1 VLCHYEGLHAVLG
14 RVNGMV
20 VLEPTNPVTEGHVLV
35 VPERHVESAL
45 TDEVLTGEVFRAA
58 ARWAAECG
66 YTDVNLITNAGR
78 SATQEVFHL
87 HVHVVPRR
95 EGDGLALPWHIP
107 GRAGDD

>member
-1 VLCHYEGLHAVLG
+1 MLCNYEGLHEVLG

-20 VLEPTNPVTEGHVLV
+20 VLEPTNPVTEGHALV

-58 ARWAAECG
+58 ARWAADRG

-78 SATQEVFHL
+78 HAGQEVFHL
-87 HVHVVPRR
+87 HVHVLPR
-95 EGDGLALPWHIP
+95 GDHDGLALPWALSS
-107 GRAGDD
+107 RD